1 MTTRSLLAV
10 LALASVSLFAAS
22 EARADDA
29 IVTVGG
35 PIAQDGGRWARAED
49 SPPAPVER
57 YRSSVRLMAGPVG
70 IATKHGLGYGVGAGL
85 ELGKNQIGVRFGGT
99 WVQGDAA
106 GGGGGG
112 GSGGGDGSIG
122 LYQAEV
128 VLDVLKDGPFR
139 PLVGLGAGFLHASR
153 AEPGRSGGFAG
164 MATARMGFDYVFAM
178 QDVDARVGTSV
189 SGGILGPADDEV
201 KDLRAFALMD
211 VHLVIG
217 F

>member
-10 LALASVSLFAAS
+10 LAVAGLSLLTTR

-35 PIAQDGGRWARAED
+35 PIPQDGDSRWARPEE
-49 SPPAPVER
+49 PPTEPTER
-57 YRSSVRLMAGPVG
+57 YRSSVRFMAGPAG
-70 IATKHGLGYGVGAGL
+70 IATQHGLGYGVGAGI

-99 WVQGDAA
+99 WVHGDAA
-106 GGGGGG
+106 GGN
-112 GSGGGDGSIG
+112 GDGSIG

-128 VLDVLKDGPFR
+128 LLDLLKDGPFH
-139 PLVGLGAGFLHASR
+139 PVVGLGAGFLHASR
-153 AEPGRSGGFAG
+153 ADDKGGFAG
-164 MATARMGFDYVFAM
+164 IATARVGCDYVFAM
-178 QDVDARVGTSV
+178 RDVDVRVGPSV